1 MKKISLILTALLVSA
16 LVLVGCGKAD
26 APKTLKVGATAVP
39 HAEILQI
46 VKPILAKENVNLE
59 IVEMSDYVTP
69 NLAVADK
76 ELDANFF
83 QHTPYLE
90 KFCKERNINLVNIAG
105 IHIEPMGIYS
115 KKLKGINELGHNME
129 VAIPND
135 PTNGGRALML
145 LAKAGL
151 ITLKEGATTN
161 ATVADIVENSK
172 HIKITE
178 LEAPQLPRA
187 LDDVALA
194 VINTI
199 YALEAGFVPTKDALA
214 MEKGDSPYVNILV
227 ARAGDENR
235 EDLQKLVKALKSDE
249 VKNFINEKYKGAVV
263 PAF

>member
-1 MKKISLILTALLVSA
+1 
-16 LVLVGCGKAD
+16 
-26 APKTLKVGATAVP
+26 
-39 HAEILQI
+39 
-46 VKPILAKENVNLE
+46 
-59 IVEMSDYVTP
+59 
-69 NLAVADK
+69 
-76 ELDANFF
+76 
-83 QHTPYLE
+83 
-90 KFCKERNINLVNIAG
+90 
-105 IHIEPMGIYS
+105 
-115 KKLKGINELGHNME
+115 ME

-194 VINTI
+194 VINTN

-235 EDLQKLVKALKSDE
+235 EDLQKLVKALKLDE